1 MLLLGDIG
9 NTDTKICLINDNL
22 KIVKRVI
29 ISSKKFK
36 RGELNSFLRDEIT
49 QRPTELKNQQVKKN
63 KRFPENKDFEI
74 LPWISFSLS
83 GYYTRMLSLEFE
95 RIIEDNHPVAK
106 EVLEGKGLT
115 PLEINQITELA
126 V

>member
-36 RGELNSFLRDEIT
+36 RGELNSFFKHI
-49 QRPTELKNQQVKKN
+49 
-63 KRFPENKDFEI
+63 DF
-74 LPWISFSLS
+74 
-83 GYYTRMLSLEFE
+83 
-95 RIIEDNHPVAK
+95 
-106 EVLEGKGLT
+106 
-115 PLEINQITELA
+115 NQIKKILFHNDVHKTYK
-126 V
+126 

>member
-36 RGELNSFLRDEIT
+36 RGELNSFFKHIDFKKIE
-49 QRPTELKNQQVKKN
+49 KN
-63 KRFPENKDFEI
+63 
-74 LPWISFSLS
+74 
-83 GYYTRMLSLEFE
+83 
-95 RIIEDNHPVAK
+95 H
-106 EVLEGKGLT
+106 
-115 PLEINQITELA
+115 
-126 V
+126 